1 MNDEDSKKITM
12 AHGAGGE
19 LMDEL
24 INDLILPL
32 FKSELG
38 DIPLSDLDDS
48 AVVDDIVI
56 TTDGH
61 TVKPIFY
68 PGGDLGSISVAGTV
82 NDLLAVGAK
91 PLALTGA
98 LILPEGVLMSD
109 IKRILSSAAE
119 TCQEAGVSVVAGDT
133 KVVEREDLDS
143 PLMTT
148 TGIGKRHPLMDK
160 NMERTGGR
168 RTDWLS
174 DNNLKDGDKI
184 IVTGTVGDHGITIL
198 SEREGYGFQGKVMS
212 DVAPL
217 VDVMHNALEVGGV
230 ASAKDPTRGGLAN
243 SLNEFASKS
252 KVGIEVEEDKIPI
265 KDWVRN
271 AGELLGIDP
280 LTIGNEGKFVMAVE
294 GSLAEDIVEAIKKT
308 ENGKDASVIGE
319 VKKDIDGVVLKTGV
333 GGTRIL
339 EPPVGDP
346 IPRIC

>member
-1 MNDEDSKKITM
+1 MKDDKDQMITM

-19 LMDEL
+19 LMG
-24 INDLILPL
+24 DLIHDLIIPIL
-32 FKSELG
+32 KSDVGE
-38 DIPLSDLDDS
+38 IPLSDLDDS
-48 AVVDDIVI
+48 AVIDDIVI

-68 PGGDLGSISVAGTV
+68 PGGDLGSISIAGTV
-82 NDLLAVGAK
+82 NDLLALGAK

-98 LILPEGVLMSD
+98 VILPEGVLIKD
-109 IKRILSSAAE
+109 IKTILSSAAE
-119 TCQEAGVSVVAGDT
+119 TCRKAGVSIVAGDT

-160 NMERTGGR
+160 NMERAGERKTK
-168 RTDWLS
+168 WLS
-174 DNNLKDGDKI
+174 DNNLKEGDKI

-198 SEREGYGFQGKVMS
+198 SEREGYGFQGEIKS

-217 VDVMHNALEVGGV
+217 VDVMDEALNVGGV
-230 ASAKDPTRGGLAN
+230 ATVKDPTRGGIAN
-243 SLNEFASKS
+243 SLNELASKS
-252 KVGIEVEEDKIPI
+252 GVGIVIQEKDIPI
-265 KDWVRN
+265 KEWVRN

-280 LTIGNEGKFVMAVE
+280 LTIGNEGKFIMAVE
-294 GSLAEDIVEAIKKT
+294 PSMAEKVVEAIKKT
-308 ENGKDASVIGE
+308 ENGNDAAIIGE
-319 VKKDIDGVVLKTGV
+319 VRSDVEGVVLKTEV

-346 IPRIC
+346 VPRIC

>member
-230 ASAKDPTRGGLAN
+230 ASAKDPTRGGIAN